1 MKKNTAM
8 VWAFS
13 LGLIGVIGILLRM
26 SYLDTEHTKMV
37 AACKQV
43 KLGATEEE
51 VRKIMGT
58 PINTVPFNDGKKKS
72 KILIFASNALASTPP
87 QIEIDIETHQ
97 VVEVICD
104 EEYRLAPAK

>member
-1 MKKNTAM
+1 MKKNTPI

-26 SYLDTEHTKMV
+26 SYLDTEHAKAI
-37 AACKQV
+37 AACKEV

-58 PINTVPFNDGKKKS
+58 PISTTPFDDGKKKS
-72 KILIFASNALASTPP
+72 RILIFASSAPASTPP
-87 QIEIDIETHQ
+87 QIEIDVETQQ